1 MMNDYDLELDKVA
14 EKIINETSK
23 SKILS
28 AKDKSL
34 SKAKT
39 VLIQLPDGLKP
50 KAKEIRE
57 YLKKNI
63 DKNTR
68 LLFWA
73 GSCFGACDIPV
84 QAEKLGVDLIIQF
97 GHSEWR

>member
-1 MMNDYDLELDKVA
+1 MMDDYDLELGKAA
-14 EKIINETSK
+14 EKILKE
-23 SKILS
+23 
-28 AKDKSL
+28 
-34 SKAKT
+34 KAKT

-57 YLKKNI
+57 FLAKKT

-73 GSCFGACDIPV
+73 GSCFGACDTPMNAKSAGI
-84 QAEKLGVDLIIQF
+84 DLIIQF